1 MQLLQI
7 ETVVPALS
15 GKRIRHGRKLK
26 DMTIVEVAAQIGI
39 SAVALSYIEGNKNI
53 PSLPTLKSLS
63 DVLDLPIYYL
73 GCFEDLPE
81 VSLGEQIRKA
91 RMYRGML
98 VLDMSVEFCVD
109 VKTIRNW
116 ETDKRKPLS
125 RHMKELNLFL
135 EILAINRQD
144 TP

>member
-1 MQLLQI
+1 
-7 ETVVPALS
+7 
-15 GKRIRHGRKLK
+15 
-26 DMTIVEVAAQIGI
+26 MTIVEVAAQIGI